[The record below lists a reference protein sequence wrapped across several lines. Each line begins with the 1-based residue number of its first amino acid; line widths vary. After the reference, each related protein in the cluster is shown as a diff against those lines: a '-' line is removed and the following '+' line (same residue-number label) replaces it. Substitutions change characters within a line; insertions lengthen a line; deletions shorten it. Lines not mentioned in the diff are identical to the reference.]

1 MNTLQDRANE
11 NVLREGLD
19 YSAWPMVD
27 LCREYTEETGE
38 DVTPG
43 DMACAMLDHV
53 EAGYRD
59 DLANLTQD
67 DDGYENVERHRLTD
81 EIKNIQHV
89 TAGIEC
95 AERGEYVYR
104 SDVRALLAEWGV
116 RALCRGC
123 QGGRAALCSE
133 CQARVL
139 PAALSASVAV
149 YSGTPTA
156 VLPPRPVSLV
166 PLRRAQPY
174 PPSDDL
180 ETVRPAHDDVA

>member
-67 DDGYENVERHRLTD
+67 DDGYEAVERDRLHA
-81 EIKNIQHV
+81 EIRDIARV
-89 TAGIEC
+89 TSGIGS

-123 QGGRAALCSE
+123 QGGKAALCSA

-139 PAALSASVAV
+139 PAVLSASVAM